1 MPDFAAFLNNFAA
14 LGKALVPLVYW
25 GALLIGLVFAGSAL
39 NKIAQM
45 GKDGPSSQQ
54 ATWAGVGGNLLV
66 TAGCTMLNA
75 WVESLSKEFGGFG
88 EGIASQLAYMRD
100 NSAGPL
106 APLWAA
112 IYAWL
117 FLLGVCAIFRAFLL
131 FNRAAQG
138 HSQEGDGMWRGFWHL
153 LGGAI
158 LVNIAT
164 H

>member
-1 MPDFAAFLNNFAA
+1 MPDFAAFLNDSAA

-25 GALLIGLVFAGSAL
+25 TALAVGVFFAGSAL
-39 NKIAQM
+39 NKIVEM
-45 GKDGPSSQQ
+45 GKDSPSGRQP
-54 ATWAGVGGNLLV
+54 TWPAVGGNLLV

-75 WVESLSKEFGGFG
+75 WVESLSNQFGGVG
-88 EGIASQLAYMRD
+88 EGVASQMAYMRD
-100 NSAGPL
+100 NSSGSL

-117 FLLGVCAIFRAFLL
+117 FLLGVCAIFRGFLL

-138 HSQEGDGMWRGFWHL
+138 QSQEGDGMWRGFWHL